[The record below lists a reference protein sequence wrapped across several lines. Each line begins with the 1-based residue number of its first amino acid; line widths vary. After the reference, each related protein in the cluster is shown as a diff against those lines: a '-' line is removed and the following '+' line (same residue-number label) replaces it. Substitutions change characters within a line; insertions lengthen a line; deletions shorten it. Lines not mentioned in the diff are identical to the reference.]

1 MTGGAG
7 AATGRT
13 EFRVRLDR
21 EGATWLA
28 EEAEALF
35 AKTKDH
41 GWDEIAR
48 DLRQQL
54 SAKEDDDA

>member
-1 MTGGAG
+1 MTGGVD
-7 AATGRT
+7 AATGRS

-28 EEAEALF
+28 KEAEALF
-35 AKTKDH
+35 DKTKDY

-54 SAKEDDDA
+54 SAEEDDDA